1 MARLRHQ
8 AYRDAGNAGAHLG
21 GDPGSIAGV
30 TAEKRAEPKVGG
42 DHAVGHSTLRGIALK
57 IVSVAVFVGMSTCIK
72 AAGTVPAGQIVFFRS
87 FFAIFPIIAFLAF
100 RGKLGTAFTTK
111 RPFNHVARGVV
122 GVGAMG
128 LGFFA
133 LTRLPLPEAITLN
146 YAQPLLV
153 VVFSS
158 IFLGEAIR
166 VYRWSAVA
174 VGLVGVLIV
183 SWPELTLLRSGAA
196 LGDQEVL
203 GVIAALTAAAI
214 SAVAMLLVRNL
225 VQTEKTATIVLWFSS
240 TASVMS
246 LLSLPFGWQALTS
259 GQTALLVAAGF
270 CGGLGQILMTAA
282 YRHAEASVVAPFE
295 YTSMILGVVV
305 GYLVFGDVASLN
317 MLVGGAIVVA
327 AGIFIIW
334 RERQLGLERTRT
346 RKATPPQ
353 G

>member
-1 MARLRHQ
+1 M
-8 AYRDAGNAGAHLG
+8 
-21 GDPGSIAGV
+21 
-30 TAEKRAEPKVGG
+30 
-42 DHAVGHSTLRGIALK
+42 LK

-87 FFAIFPIIAFLAF
+87 FFAIFPIIAFLALK
-100 RGKLGTAFTTK
+100 GNLGTAFSTS
-111 RPFNHVARGVV
+111 RPFNHIARGVV
-122 GVGAMG
+122 GVCAMG

-174 VGLVGVLIV
+174 VGLVGVLII
-183 SWPELTLLRSGAA
+183 SWPELTLLSSGEA
-196 LGDQEVL
+196 LDDQEVL
-203 GVIAALTAAAI
+203 GVIAALIAAAI

-225 VQTEKTATIVLWFSS
+225 VQSERTATIVLWFSV
-240 TASVMS
+240 TASVMA
-246 LLSLPFGWQALTS
+246 LLSLPFGWQALTPR
-259 GQTALLVAAGF
+259 QAVLLVAAGF
-270 CGGLGQILMTAA
+270 CGGLGQILMTSA

-295 YTSMILGVVV
+295 YTSMILGVLV
-305 GYLVFGDVASLN
+305 GYLVFGDVATLN
-317 MLVGGAIVVA
+317 TLTGGLIVVA

-346 RKATPPQ
+346 RKAAPPQ

>member
-1 MARLRHQ
+1 MTAKAGQ
-8 AYRDAGNAGAHLG
+8 AAAA
-21 GDPGSIAGV
+21 S
-30 TAEKRAEPKVGG
+30 
-42 DHAVGHSTLRGIALK
+42 DHPVGHSTLTGITLK

-100 RGKLGTAFTTK
+100 KGKLGTAFSTK
-111 RPFNHVARGVV
+111 RPLNHIARGVV
-122 GVGAMG
+122 GVCAMG

-174 VGLVGVLIV
+174 VGLIGVLII
-183 SWPELTLLRSGAA
+183 SWPELTLLSSDEA
-196 LGDQEVL
+196 LDDQEVL
-203 GVIAALTAAAI
+203 GVIAALVAAAI

-225 VQTEKTATIVLWFSS
+225 VQSERTATIVLWFSV
-240 TASVMS
+240 TASVMA
-246 LLSLPFGWQALTS
+246 LLSLPFGWQALTPL
-259 GQTALLVAAGF
+259 QAALLVAAGF
-270 CGGLGQILMTAA
+270 CGGLGQILMTSA

-305 GYLVFGDVASLN
+305 GYIVFGDVATLN
-317 MLVGGAIVVA
+317 MLVGGLIVVA

-334 RERQLGLERTRT
+334 RERQLGLQRTRT
-346 RKATPPQ
+346 RRATLPQ

>member
-1 MARLRHQ
+1 MTARPDLPV
-8 AYRDAGNAGAHLG
+8 L
-21 GDPGSIAGV
+21 
-30 TAEKRAEPKVGG
+30 
-42 DHAVGHSTLRGIALK
+42 AVGDLAGEHSTLTGILLK
-57 IVSVAVFVGMSTCIK
+57 IVSVAVFVGMSSCIK

-100 RGKLGTAFTTK
+100 QGKLGTAFSTK
-111 RPFNHVARGVV
+111 RPLNHIARGVV
-122 GVGAMG
+122 GVCAMG

-166 VYRWSAVA
+166 IYRWSAVA
-174 VGLVGVLIV
+174 VGLVGVLII
-183 SWPELTLLRSGAA
+183 SWPELTLLSSGAA

-203 GVIAALTAAAI
+203 GVIAALIAAAI
-214 SAVAMLLVRNL
+214 SAIAMLLVRNL
-225 VQTEKTATIVLWFSS
+225 VQSERTATIVLWFSV
-240 TASVMS
+240 TASVMA
-246 LLSLPFGWQALTS
+246 LLSLPFGWQALTPAQA
-259 GQTALLVAAGF
+259 GLLIAAGF
-270 CGGLGQILMTAA
+270 CGGLGQILMTSA

-305 GYLVFGDVASLN
+305 GYLVFGDIATIN
-317 MLVGGAIVVA
+317 MLVGGMIVVA

-346 RKATPPQ
+346 RKAVAPE

>member
-1 MARLRHQ
+1 VNPTDHS
-8 AYRDAGNAGAHLG
+8 G
-21 GDPGSIAGV
+21 G
-30 TAEKRAEPKVGG
+30 
-42 DHAVGHSTLRGIALK
+42 HNTLTGIMLK
-57 IVSVAVFVGMSTCIK
+57 IVSVAVFVAMSSCIK

-87 FFAIFPIIAFLAF
+87 FFAIFPIVVYLAF
-100 RGKLGTAFTTK
+100 QGKLGTGFSTK
-111 RPFNHVARGVV
+111 RPLNHIARGVV
-122 GVGAMG
+122 GVCAMG

-133 LTRLPLPEAITLN
+133 LIRLPLPEAIALN

-174 VGLVGVLIV
+174 VGLVGVLVI
-183 SWPELTLLRSGAA
+183 SWPELTLLGSGAA

-203 GVIAALTAAAI
+203 GVIAALVAAAM

-225 VQTEKTATIVLWFSS
+225 VQSEPTATIVLWFSV
-240 TASVMS
+240 TASLLA
-246 LLSLPFGWQALTS
+246 LLSLPFGWQALTPAQA
-259 GQTALLVAAGF
+259 GLLIAAGF
-270 CGGLGQILMTAA
+270 CGGLAQILMTAA

-295 YTSMILGVVV
+295 YTSMLLGIVV
-305 GYLVFGDVASLN
+305 GYLAFGDVPTVH
-317 MLVGGAIVVA
+317 MLIGGVIVVA

-334 RERQLGLERTRT
+334 RERQLGLERART
-346 RKATPPQ
+346 RQATPPQ

>member
-1 MARLRHQ
+1 MNPTDHP
-8 AYRDAGNAGAHLG
+8 G
-21 GDPGSIAGV
+21 G
-30 TAEKRAEPKVGG
+30 
-42 DHAVGHSTLRGIALK
+42 HNTLTGIMLK
-57 IVSVAVFVGMSTCIK
+57 IVSVAVFVGMSSCIK
-72 AAGTVPAGQIVFFRS
+72 AAGTLPAGQIVFFRS
-87 FFAIFPIIAFLAF
+87 FFAIFPIVVFLAF
-100 RGKLGTAFTTK
+100 QGKLGTAFSTK
-111 RPFNHVARGVV
+111 RPLNHIARGVV
-122 GVGAMG
+122 GVCAMG

-174 VGLVGVLIV
+174 VGLLGVLVI
-183 SWPELTLLRSGAA
+183 SWPELTLLGSGAA

-203 GVIAALTAAAI
+203 GVIAALVAAAI

-225 VQTEKTATIVLWFSS
+225 VQSEPTSTIVLWFSV
-240 TASVMS
+240 TASILA
-246 LLSLPFGWQALTS
+246 LLSLPFGWQALTPVQA
-259 GQTALLVAAGF
+259 GLLIAAGF
-270 CGGLGQILMTAA
+270 CGGVAQILMTAA

-295 YTSMILGVVV
+295 YTSMLLGIVV
-305 GYLVFGDVASLN
+305 GYLAFGDVPTVH
-317 MLVGGAIVVA
+317 MLIGGLIVVA

-334 RERQLGLERTRT
+334 RERQLGLERART
-346 RKATPPQ
+346 RQAAPPQ

>member
-1 MARLRHQ
+1 MNPTDQ
-8 AYRDAGNAGAHLG
+8 PG
-21 GDPGSIAGV
+21 G
-30 TAEKRAEPKVGG
+30 
-42 DHAVGHSTLRGIALK
+42 HNTLTGIMLK
-57 IVSVAVFVGMSTCIK
+57 IVSVAVFVAMSSCIK

-87 FFAIFPIIAFLAF
+87 FFAIFPIVVFLAF
-100 RGKLGTAFTTK
+100 QGKLGTAFSTK
-111 RPFNHVARGVV
+111 RPLNHIARGVV
-122 GVGAMG
+122 GVCAMG

-133 LTRLPLPEAITLN
+133 LIRLPLPEAIALN

-174 VGLVGVLIV
+174 VGLVGVLVI
-183 SWPELTLLRSGAA
+183 SWPELTLLGSGAA

-203 GVIAALTAAAI
+203 GVIAALVAAAI

-225 VQTEKTATIVLWFSS
+225 VQSEPTATIVLWFSV
-240 TASVMS
+240 TASLLA
-246 LLSLPFGWQALTS
+246 LLSLPFGWQALTPAQAS
-259 GQTALLVAAGF
+259 LLVAAGF
-270 CGGLGQILMTAA
+270 CGGLAQILMTAA

-295 YTSMILGVVV
+295 YTSMLLGIVV
-305 GYLVFGDVASLN
+305 GYLAFGDVPTVH
-317 MLVGGAIVVA
+317 MLIGGVIVVA

-334 RERQLGLERTRT
+334 RERQLGLERART
-346 RKATPPQ
+346 RQATPPQ

>member
-1 MARLRHQ
+1 MT
-8 AYRDAGNAGAHLG
+8 
-21 GDPGSIAGV
+21 V
-30 TAEKRAEPKVGG
+30 
-42 DHAVGHSTLRGIALK
+42 DHAVGHSTLRGITLK
-57 IVSVAVFVGMSTCIK
+57 IVSVTVFVGMQTCIK
-72 AAGTVPAGQIVFFRS
+72 AAGDVPAGQIVFFRS

-100 RGKLGTAFTTK
+100 KGELATAFTTR
-111 RPFNHVARGVV
+111 RPFNHIARGLV

-158 IFLGEAIR
+158 IFLGETIR
-166 VYRWSAVA
+166 V
-174 VGLVGVLIV
+174 VGLAGVLVI
-183 SWPELTLLRSGAA
+183 SWPELTLLNSDQG
-196 LGDQEVL
+196 LDDQEVL
-203 GVIAALTAAAI
+203 GVMAALIAAAI

-240 TASVMS
+240 TASVLS
-246 LLSLPFGWQALTS
+246 LFTLPFGWQALTPL
-259 GQTALLVAAGF
+259 QAALLVFAGF

-305 GYLVFGDVASLN
+305 GYFVFGDV
-317 MLVGGAIVVA
+317 
-327 AGIFIIW
+327 
-334 RERQLGLERTRT
+334 T
-346 RKATPPQ
+346 
-353 G
+353 

>member
-1 MARLRHQ
+1 M
-8 AYRDAGNAGAHLG
+8 
-21 GDPGSIAGV
+21 
-30 TAEKRAEPKVGG
+30 
-42 DHAVGHSTLRGIALK
+42 LK
-57 IVSVAVFVGMSTCIK
+57 IVSVAVFVGMSSCIK
-72 AAGTVPAGQIVFFRS
+72 AAGTLPAGQIVFFRS
-87 FFAIFPIIAFLAF
+87 FFAIFPIVVFLAF
-100 RGKLGTAFTTK
+100 QGKLGTAFSTK
-111 RPFNHVARGVV
+111 RPLNHIARGVV
-122 GVGAMG
+122 GVCAMG

-174 VGLVGVLIV
+174 VGLLGVLVI
-183 SWPELTLLRSGAA
+183 SWPELTLLGSGAA

-203 GVIAALTAAAI
+203 GVIAALVAAAI

-225 VQTEKTATIVLWFSS
+225 VQSEPTATIVLWFSV
-240 TASVMS
+240 TASILA
-246 LLSLPFGWQALTS
+246 LLSLPFGWQALTPVQA
-259 GQTALLVAAGF
+259 GLLIAAGF
-270 CGGLGQILMTAA
+270 CGGVAQILMTAA

-295 YTSMILGVVV
+295 YTSMLLGIVV
-305 GYLVFGDVASLN
+305 GYLVFGDIPTVH
-317 MLVGGAIVVA
+317 MLIGGLIVVA

-334 RERQLGLERTRT
+334 RERQLGLERART
-346 RKATPPQ
+346 RQAAPPQ

>member
-1 MARLRHQ
+1 MSPTDHP
-8 AYRDAGNAGAHLG
+8 G
-21 GDPGSIAGV
+21 G
-30 TAEKRAEPKVGG
+30 
-42 DHAVGHSTLRGIALK
+42 HNTLTGIMLK
-57 IVSVAVFVGMSTCIK
+57 IVSVAVFVGMSSCIK

-87 FFAIFPIIAFLAF
+87 FFAIFPIIVLLAF
-100 RGKLGTAFTTK
+100 QGKLGTAFSTK
-111 RPFNHVARGVV
+111 RPLNHIARGVV
-122 GVGAMG
+122 GVCAMG

-174 VGLVGVLIV
+174 VGLVGVLVI
-183 SWPELTLLRSGAA
+183 SWPELTLLGSGAA

-203 GVIAALTAAAI
+203 GVIAALVAAAI

-225 VQTEKTATIVLWFSS
+225 VQSEPTATIVLWFSV
-240 TASVMS
+240 TASVLA
-246 LLSLPFGWQALTS
+246 LLSLPFGWQALTPAQA
-259 GQTALLVAAGF
+259 GLLIAAGF
-270 CGGLGQILMTAA
+270 CGGLAQILMTAA

-295 YTSMILGVVV
+295 YTSMLLGIAV
-305 GYLVFGDVASLN
+305 GYLAFGDVPTVH
-317 MLVGGAIVVA
+317 MLVGGTIVVA

-334 RERQLGLERTRT
+334 RERQLGLERART
-346 RKATPPQ
+346 RQATPPQ

>member
-1 MARLRHQ
+1 MNPTDHP
-8 AYRDAGNAGAHLG
+8 GAHNTLTG
-21 GDPGSIAGV
+21 IML
-30 TAEKRAEPKVGG
+30 KVM
-42 DHAVGHSTLRGIALK
+42 
-57 IVSVAVFVGMSTCIK
+57 SVAVFVGMSSCIK

-87 FFAIFPIIAFLAF
+87 FFAIFPIIVLLAF
-100 RGKLGTAFTTK
+100 QGKLGTAFSTK
-111 RPFNHVARGVV
+111 RPLNHIARGVV
-122 GVGAMG
+122 GVCAMG

-174 VGLVGVLIV
+174 VGLVGVLVI
-183 SWPELTLLRSGAA
+183 SWPELTLLGSGAA

-203 GVIAALTAAAI
+203 GVIAALVAAAI

-225 VQTEKTATIVLWFSS
+225 VQSEPTATIVLWFSV
-240 TASVMS
+240 TASVLA
-246 LLSLPFGWQALTS
+246 LLSLPFGWQALTPVQA
-259 GQTALLVAAGF
+259 GLLIAAGF
-270 CGGLGQILMTAA
+270 CGGLAQILMTAA

-295 YTSMILGVVV
+295 YTSMLLGIVV
-305 GYLVFGDVASLN
+305 GYLAFGDVPTVH
-317 MLVGGAIVVA
+317 MLIGGLIVVA

-334 RERQLGLERTRT
+334 RERQLGLERART
-346 RKATPPQ
+346 RQATPPQ

>member
-1 MARLRHQ
+1 MTAS
-8 AYRDAGNAGAHLG
+8 
-21 GDPGSIAGV
+21 PGSPIAS
-30 TAEKRAEPKVGG
+30 E
-42 DHAVGHSTLRGIALK
+42 HAAGHNTLTGIMLK
-57 IVSVAVFVGMSTCIK
+57 IISVAVFVGMQTCIK
-72 AAGTVPAGQIVFFRS
+72 AAGTVPAGEIVFFRS

-100 RGKLGTAFTTK
+100 KGKLGTAFSTK
-111 RPFNHVARGVV
+111 RPFNHIARGVV
-122 GVGAMG
+122 GVCAMG

-158 IFLGEAIR
+158 VFLGEAIR

-174 VGLVGVLIV
+174 VGLVGVLII
-183 SWPELTLLRSGAA
+183 SWPELTLLSSDEA
-196 LGDQEVL
+196 LDDQEVL
-203 GVIAALTAAAI
+203 GVVAALVAAAI

-225 VQTEKTATIVLWFSS
+225 VQSERTATIVLWFSV

-246 LLSLPFGWQALTS
+246 LLSLPFGWQALTPL
-259 GQTALLVAAGF
+259 QAALLVVAGF

-305 GYLVFGDVASLN
+305 GYLVFGDVATLN
-317 MLVGGAIVVA
+317 MLVGGLIVVA

-346 RKATPPQ
+346 RKASLPQ

>member
-1 MARLRHQ
+1 MNPTDHP
-8 AYRDAGNAGAHLG
+8 GAHN
-21 GDPGSIAGV
+21 
-30 TAEKRAEPKVGG
+30 
-42 DHAVGHSTLRGIALK
+42 TLTGIMLK
-57 IVSVAVFVGMSTCIK
+57 IVSVAVFVGMSSCIK

-87 FFAIFPIIAFLAF
+87 FFAIFPIIVLLAF
-100 RGKLGTAFTTK
+100 QGKLGTAFSTK
-111 RPFNHVARGVV
+111 RPLNHIARGVV
-122 GVGAMG
+122 GVCAMG

-174 VGLVGVLIV
+174 VGLVGVLVIL
-183 SWPELTLLRSGAA
+183 WPELTLLGSGAA

-203 GVIAALTAAAI
+203 GVIAALVAAAI

-225 VQTEKTATIVLWFSS
+225 VQSEPTATIVLWFSV
-240 TASVMS
+240 TASVLA
-246 LLSLPFGWQALTS
+246 LLSLPFGWQALTPAQA
-259 GQTALLVAAGF
+259 GLLIAAGF
-270 CGGLGQILMTAA
+270 CGGLAQILMTAA

-295 YTSMILGVVV
+295 YTSMLLGIAV
-305 GYLVFGDVASLN
+305 GYLAFGDVPTVH
-317 MLVGGAIVVA
+317 MLVGGTIVVA

-334 RERQLGLERTRT
+334 RERQLGLERART
-346 RKATPPQ
+346 RQATPPQ

>member
-1 MARLRHQ
+1 MNPTDHP
-8 AYRDAGNAGAHLG
+8 G
-21 GDPGSIAGV
+21 G
-30 TAEKRAEPKVGG
+30 
-42 DHAVGHSTLRGIALK
+42 HNTLTGIMLK
-57 IVSVAVFVGMSTCIK
+57 IVSVAVFVAMSSCIK

-87 FFAIFPIIAFLAF
+87 FFAIFPIVVFLAF
-100 RGKLGTAFTTK
+100 QGKLGTAFSTK
-111 RPFNHVARGVV
+111 RPLNHIARGVV
-122 GVGAMG
+122 GVCAMA

-133 LTRLPLPEAITLN
+133 LIRLPLPEAIALN

-174 VGLVGVLIV
+174 VGLVGVLVI
-183 SWPELTLLRSGAA
+183 SWPELTLLGSGAA

-203 GVIAALTAAAI
+203 GVIAALVAAAI

-225 VQTEKTATIVLWFSS
+225 VQSEPTATIVLWFSV
-240 TASVMS
+240 TASLLA
-246 LLSLPFGWQALTS
+246 LLSLPFGWQALTPAQA
-259 GQTALLVAAGF
+259 GLLVAAGF
-270 CGGLGQILMTAA
+270 CGGLAQILMTAA

-295 YTSMILGVVV
+295 YTSMLLGIVV
-305 GYLVFGDVASLN
+305 GYLAFGDVPTVH
-317 MLVGGAIVVA
+317 MLIGGVIVVA

-334 RERQLGLERTRT
+334 RERQLGLERART
-346 RKATPPQ
+346 RQATPPQ

>member
-1 MARLRHQ
+1 MSPTDHP
-8 AYRDAGNAGAHLG
+8 G
-21 GDPGSIAGV
+21 G
-30 TAEKRAEPKVGG
+30 
-42 DHAVGHSTLRGIALK
+42 HNTLTGIMLK
-57 IVSVAVFVGMSTCIK
+57 IVSVAVFVGMSSCIK

-87 FFAIFPIIAFLAF
+87 FFAIFPIILFLAF
-100 RGKLGTAFTTK
+100 QGKLGTAFSTK
-111 RPFNHVARGVV
+111 RPLNHIARGVV
-122 GVGAMG
+122 GVCAMG

-174 VGLVGVLIV
+174 VGLVGVLVI
-183 SWPELTLLRSGAA
+183 SWPELTLLSSGAA

-203 GVIAALTAAAI
+203 GVIAALVAAAI

-225 VQTEKTATIVLWFSS
+225 VQSEPTATIVLWFSV
-240 TASVMS
+240 TASVLA
-246 LLSLPFGWQALTS
+246 LLSLPFGWQALTPVQA
-259 GQTALLVAAGF
+259 GLLVVSGF
-270 CGGLGQILMTAA
+270 CGGVAQILMTAA

-295 YTSMILGVVV
+295 YTSMILGIAV
-305 GYLVFGDVASLN
+305 GYLAFGDVPTVH
-317 MLVGGAIVVA
+317 MLIGGLIVVA

-334 RERQLGLERTRT
+334 RERQLGLERART
-346 RKATPPQ
+346 RQATPPQ

>member
-1 MARLRHQ
+1 M
-8 AYRDAGNAGAHLG
+8 
-21 GDPGSIAGV
+21 
-30 TAEKRAEPKVGG
+30 
-42 DHAVGHSTLRGIALK
+42 LK
-57 IVSVAVFVGMSTCIK
+57 IVSVAVFVGMSSCKK
-72 AAGTVPAGQIVFFRS
+72 AAGTLPAGQIVFFRS
-87 FFAIFPIIAFLAF
+87 FFAIFPIVVFLAF
-100 RGKLGTAFTTK
+100 QGKLGTAFSTK
-111 RPFNHVARGVV
+111 RPLNHIARGVV
-122 GVGAMG
+122 GVCAMG

-174 VGLVGVLIV
+174 VGLLGVLVI
-183 SWPELTLLRSGAA
+183 SWSELTLLGSGAA

-203 GVIAALTAAAI
+203 GVIAALVAAAI

-225 VQTEKTATIVLWFSS
+225 VQSEPTATIVLWFSV
-240 TASVMS
+240 TASILA
-246 LLSLPFGWQALTS
+246 LLSLPFGWQALTPVQA
-259 GQTALLVAAGF
+259 GLLIAAGF
-270 CGGLGQILMTAA
+270 CGGVAQILMTAA

-295 YTSMILGVVV
+295 YTSMLLGIVV
-305 GYLVFGDVASLN
+305 GYLAFGDVPTVH
-317 MLVGGAIVVA
+317 MLIGGLIVVV

-334 RERQLGLERTRT
+334 RERQLGLERART
-346 RKATPPQ
+346 RQAAPPQ

>member
-1 MARLRHQ
+1 MNPTDHP
-8 AYRDAGNAGAHLG
+8 G
-21 GDPGSIAGV
+21 G
-30 TAEKRAEPKVGG
+30 
-42 DHAVGHSTLRGIALK
+42 HNTLTGIMLK
-57 IVSVAVFVGMSTCIK
+57 IVSVAVFVGMSSCIK
-72 AAGTVPAGQIVFFRS
+72 AAGTLPAGQIVFFRS
-87 FFAIFPIIAFLAF
+87 FFAIFPIVVFLAF
-100 RGKLGTAFTTK
+100 QGKLGTAFSTK
-111 RPFNHVARGVV
+111 RPLNHIARGVV
-122 GVGAMG
+122 GVCAMG

-174 VGLVGVLIV
+174 VGLLGVLVI
-183 SWPELTLLRSGAA
+183 SWPELTLLGSGAA

-203 GVIAALTAAAI
+203 GVIAALVAAAI

-225 VQTEKTATIVLWFSS
+225 VQSEPTATIVLWFSV
-240 TASVMS
+240 TASILA
-246 LLSLPFGWQALTS
+246 LLSLPFGWQALTPVQA
-259 GQTALLVAAGF
+259 GLLIAAGF
-270 CGGLGQILMTAA
+270 CGGVAQILMTAA

-295 YTSMILGVVV
+295 YTSMLLGIVV
-305 GYLVFGDVASLN
+305 GYLAFGDVPTVH
-317 MLVGGAIVVA
+317 MLIGGLIVVV

-334 RERQLGLERTRT
+334 RERQLGLERART
-346 RKATPPQ
+346 RQAAPPQ